1 MSAGVLHLLATGGIN
16 HNVWVVALAGAISF
30 GVPLT
35 LAALGEILA
44 ERSGVLNLGVE
55 GMMLV
60 GAVSAFLVADSTH
73 SPWLALL
80 AAIAAAAALASIHAF
95 LCVTLRANQI
105 VSGLALV
112 IFGSGVARFVGS
124 SVEGKPRGAQI
135 DPMHIPGLA
144 DLPFVGRVLF
154 QQDIL
159 VYATVAVTALVAFY
173 LVRTRPGLALRAVGE
188 SPATA
193 DAAGIPV
200 ARVRYI
206 HVIVGGAFAGAAG
219 AYLMLVRV
227 PSWNGTGTTDG
238 IGWIALALVVFA
250 SWRPWRALAGA
261 VIFGYALRANF
272 TLQAAG
278 ISVVPAEILS
288 MLPYVLTIVV
298 LIALAPTA
306 VRRRAGAPSA
316 LGQPYVRDER

>member
-1 MSAGVLHLLATGGIN
+1 MIPDLSLASGGIN
-16 HNVWVVALAGAISF
+16 ANVWVVALAGAISF
-30 GVPLT
+30 GVPLV

-60 GAVSAFLVADSTH
+60 GAVSAFLVADATG

-80 AAIAAAAALASIHAF
+80 AAMAAAAALAAVHAF

-112 IFGSGVARFVGS
+112 IFGGGVARFVGS
-124 SVEGKPRGAQI
+124 SVEGQPRGAEI
-135 DPMHIPGLA
+135 DPLRIPGLA
-144 DLPFVGRVLF
+144 DLPVIGRVVF
-154 QQDIL
+154 QQDVL
-159 VYATVAVTALVAFY
+159 VYATVAVTALVALY
-173 LVRTRPGLALRAVGE
+173 IVRTRPGLALRAVGE

-193 DAAGIPV
+193 DAAGIAV
-200 ARVRYI
+200 ARVRYV
-206 HVIVGGAFAGAAG
+206 HVIVGGAFAGAG
-219 AYLMLVRV
+219 AAYTMLVVV
-227 PSWNGTGTTDG
+227 PSWNGSATTDG

-261 VIFGYALRANF
+261 VIFGFALRANF

-278 ISVVPAEILS
+278 IAAVPAEILS
-288 MLPYVLTIVV
+288 MLPYLLTIVV

-306 VRRRAGAPSA
+306 MRRRAGAPTA
-316 LGQPYVRDER
+316 LGQAYVRDER

>member
-1 MSAGVLHLLATGGIN
+1 MTDLLHVVASGGIN

-73 SPWLALL
+73 SPWLALV
-80 AAIAAAAALASIHAF
+80 AGIAAAAALASVHAF

-112 IFGSGVARFVGS
+112 IFGSGLARFVGS
-124 SVEGKPRGAQI
+124 SVEGKPRGAQV
-135 DPMHIPGLA
+135 DPMHIPGLG
-144 DLPFVGRVLF
+144 DLPFFGRVLF
-154 QQDIL
+154 QQDVL

-173 LVRTRPGLALRAVGE
+173 LMRTRAGLALRAVGE

-193 DAAGIPV
+193 DAAGIAV

-206 HVIVGGAFAGAAG
+206 HVIAGGAFAGAGG

-278 ISVVPAEILS
+278 ITAVPAEILS

-306 VRRRAGAPSA
+306 VRRRAGAPNA

>member
-1 MSAGVLHLLATGGIN
+1 MTDLLHVVASGGIN

-73 SPWLALL
+73 SPWLALV
-80 AAIAAAAALASIHAF
+80 AGIAAAAALASVHAF

-112 IFGSGVARFVGS
+112 IFGSGLARFVGS
-124 SVEGKPRGAQI
+124 SVEGKPRGAQV
-135 DPMHIPGLA
+135 DPMRIPGLA
-144 DLPFVGRVLF
+144 DLPLLGRVLF
-154 QQDIL
+154 QQDVL

-173 LVRTRPGLALRAVGE
+173 LMRTRAGLALRAVGE

-193 DAAGIPV
+193 DAAGIAV

-206 HVIVGGAFAGAAG
+206 HVIAGGAFAGAGG

-278 ISVVPAEILS
+278 ITAVPAEILS

-306 VRRRAGAPSA
+306 VRRRAGAPNA

>member
-1 MSAGVLHLLATGGIN
+1 MMESLIPSLASGGIN
-16 HNVWVVALAGAISF
+16 ANVWVIALAGAISF

-60 GAVSAFLVADSTH
+60 GAVTAFLVADATH
-73 SPWLALL
+73 SPWLSILG
-80 AAIAAAAALASIHAF
+80 AIAAGGALAAVHAF
-95 LCVTLRANQI
+95 LCISLRANQI

-112 IFGSGVARFVGS
+112 IFGSGLAQFVGQP
-124 SVEGKPRGAQI
+124 VEGKPRGAQI
-135 DPMHIPGLA
+135 VPFDFPGLSH
-144 DLPFVGRVLF
+144 LPFFGRVF
-154 QQDIL
+154 FRQDVL
-159 VYATVAVTALVAFY
+159 VYATVAITAVVAWY
-173 LVRTRPGLALRAVGE
+173 LRRTRAGLALRAVGE

-193 DAAGIPV
+193 DAAGISV
-200 ARVRYI
+200 ARIRYV
-206 HVIVGGAFAGAAG
+206 HVILGGCFAGAAG

-261 VIFGYALRANF
+261 VIFGYALRSNF

-278 ISVVPAEILS
+278 VTSIPAEILS
-288 MLPYVLTIVV
+288 MLPYVLTVVV
-298 LIALAPTA
+298 LIALAPSA
-306 VRRRAGAPSA
+306 IRRRGGAPSS
-316 LGQPYVRDER
+316 LGVPYVRDER

>member
-1 MSAGVLHLLATGGIN
+1 MTSGLSLATAGIN
-16 HNVWVVALAGAISF
+16 ANVWVVALAGAISF
-30 GVPLT
+30 GVPLV

-60 GAVSAFLVADSTH
+60 GAVSAFLVADATH
-73 SPWLALL
+73 SPWLAIL
-80 AAIAAAAALASIHAF
+80 AAMAAAAALAAVHAF

-112 IFGSGVARFVGS
+112 IFGGGLARFVGS
-124 SVEGKPRGAQI
+124 SVEGQPRGAEI
-135 DPMHIPGLA
+135 DPLRIPVLA
-144 DLPFVGRVLF
+144 DLPVLGRVIF
-154 QQDIL
+154 QQDVL
-159 VYATVAVTALVAFY
+159 VYATVVVTALVALY
-173 LVRTRPGLALRAVGE
+173 IVRTRPGLALRAVGE

-193 DAAGIPV
+193 DAAGVSV
-200 ARVRYI
+200 ARVRYL
-206 HVIVGGAFAGAAG
+206 HVILGGALAGAG
-219 AYLMLVRV
+219 ASYTMLVLV
-227 PSWNGTGTTDG
+227 PSWNGSATTDG

-261 VIFGYALRANF
+261 VIFGFALRANF

-278 ISVVPAEILS
+278 ITAVPPEVLS
-288 MLPYVLTIVV
+288 MLPYLLTIVV

-316 LGQPYVRDER
+316 LGAPYVRDER

>member
-1 MSAGVLHLLATGGIN
+1 MSGWATVLASGGIN
-16 HNVWVVALAGAISF
+16 HNVWVIALAGAVSF

-60 GAVSAFLVADSTH
+60 GAVTAFLVADSTH
-73 SPWLALL
+73 EPWLPLV
-80 AAIAAAAALASIHAF
+80 AAILAGAALAAVHAF
-95 LCVTLRANQI
+95 LSITLRANQI

-112 IFGSGVARFVGS
+112 IFGSGVARFLGQP
-124 SVEGKPRGAQI
+124 VEGEPRGAQI
-135 DPMHIPGLA
+135 LPLRVPGLA
-144 DLPFVGRVLF
+144 DLPLVGRVVF
-154 QQDIL
+154 QQDVL
-159 VYATVAVTALVAFY
+159 VYATVVVTAVVAWY
-173 LVRTRPGLALRAVGE
+173 LIRTRPGLALRAVGE

-193 DAAGIPV
+193 DAAGVAV
-200 ARVRYI
+200 ARVRYA
-206 HVIVGGAFAGAAG
+206 HVIAGGAFAGAAG
-219 AYLMLVRV
+219 AYVMLVRA
-227 PSWNGTGTTDG
+227 PSWNGEATTDG

-261 VIFGYALRANF
+261 VIFGFALRANF

-278 ISVVPAEILS
+278 IRAVPAEILS
-288 MLPYVLTIVV
+288 MVPYLLTIVV